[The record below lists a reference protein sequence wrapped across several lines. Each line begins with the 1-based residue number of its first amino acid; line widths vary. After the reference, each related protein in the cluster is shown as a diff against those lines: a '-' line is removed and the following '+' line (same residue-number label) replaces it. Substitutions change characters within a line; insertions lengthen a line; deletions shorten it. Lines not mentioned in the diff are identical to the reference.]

1 MLNVVFYHI
10 EYRDYIVLCANITS
24 IFCLAQSRPY
34 TRDLHNHVIPHV
46 GDKWY
51 ELGIQLLDAN
61 QESKLRSIR
70 ANHVHDVKKCCSE
83 MFDYW
88 LETHP
93 DGSWDQLVRALRQPA
108 VELNNLAHS
117 IGSRFT
123 GMFMCVYEY

>member
-1 MLNVVFYHI
+1 MLNACF
-10 EYRDYIVLCANITS
+10 LL
-24 IFCLAQSRPY
+24 FCLAQSRPY
-34 TRDLHNHVIPHV
+34 TKDLHNLVIPHV

-70 ANHVHDVKKCCSE
+70 ADHGHDVKKCCSE

-93 DGSWDQLVRALRQPA
+93 DGIWELLVKALREPA
-108 VELNNLAHS
+108 VELNYLAHNIEKEF
-117 IGSRFT
+117 IGNF
-123 GMFMCVYEY
+123 CVWLHICICYIVMYY